1 MSLYTS
7 ISRNSV
13 NSYLRT
19 VKPSST
25 GRTTIRDLTKS
36 DNRILE
42 DRSSADPRRARWT
55 PRYYSSPALAS
66 VTPKQAGSTGDQPS
80 QDKKTGWKSMMA
92 MLSLGTLSMGYLLG
106 TSYPPSLMSQVIINS
121 FLQPPK
127 LSSSRDTQLLQH
139 GNSPEAIEFTK
150 SIESQLHQLNIVKQL
165 NSQPERWASFR
176 PFSKL
181 SPHQMSHSLTFSTL
195 RGPGKFAIPP
205 IIFINKDKTESVVI
219 VHVGDLMCGHDG
231 IVHGGLLATICDE
244 GLASLA
250 FSNLPNMIGV
260 TASLKLNY
268 KKPVLANQFII
279 LRTWLPA
286 DKSPKGRKVWADGR
300 IENVAG
306 DVLVEAESLF
316 IEPKGAN
323 FLLNSQIKEYIKP

>member
-150 SIESQLHQLNIVKQL
+150 SIESQLHQLNISYVFYT
-165 NSQPERWASFR
+165 SRS
-176 PFSKL
+176 
-181 SPHQMSHSLTFSTL
+181 
-195 RGPGKFAIPP
+195 GKFAIPP

-286 DKSPKGRKVWADGR
+286 DKSPKGRKVGQM
-300 IENVAG
+300 EG
-306 DVLVEAESLF
+306 
-316 IEPKGAN
+316 
-323 FLLNSQIKEYIKP
+323 

>member
-1 MSLYTS
+1 MMVPNGGPIPQESKRSNLSHLQDSSEIRSTPIFELS
-7 ISRNSV
+7 SR
-13 NSYLRT
+13 LL
-19 VKPSST
+19 PAE
-25 GRTTIRDLTKS
+25 TTIRDLTKS

-127 LSSSRDTQLLQH
+127 LNLSASYH
-139 GNSPEAIEFTK
+139 PIK
-150 SIESQLHQLNIVKQL
+150 CHIVL
-165 NSQPERWASFR
+165 RFY
-176 PFSKL
+176 
-181 SPHQMSHSLTFSTL
+181 T

-205 IIFINKDKTESVVI
+205 IIFINKDKT
-219 VHVGDLMCGHDG
+219 DNDF
-231 IVHGGLLATICDE
+231 DE

-300 IENVAG
+300 IENVQ
-306 DVLVEAESLF
+306 VMFVEAESLF